1 MARLRRSHR
10 RRRRCAPGTRL
21 IVAKHLRPSVLELLQ
36 DRQLQLL
43 GIGHAAQTSDF
54 RRQFQRL
61 CDEALIFAIEEET
74 DLAKRFK
81 VVFLGELHHPTP
93 I

>member
-1 MARLRRSHR
+1 
-10 RRRRCAPGTRL
+10 
-21 IVAKHLRPSVLELLQ
+21 VE
-36 DRQLQLL
+36 LL
-43 GIGHAAQTSDF
+43 GIGHASQTGHF

-61 CDEALIFAIEEET
+61 RDEALIFAIEEET

-81 VVFLGELHHPTP
+81 IVFLGELHHPTV